1 MLANKKEEKK
11 TVGYVNKVS
20 VSKVKKEEN
29 KSNSN
34 HKIDMVYDMLDAHRL
49 DLNSMQE
56 ELEKMSSIVKRLR
69 IRAGI

>member
-1 MLANKKEEKK
+1 MLSNKKEEKQ
-11 TVGYVNKVS
+11 
-20 VSKVKKEEN
+20 
-29 KSNSN
+29 SNPN
-34 HKIDMVYDMLDAHRL
+34 RKIDMIYDMLDAHRL